1 MQKIP
6 SGDEVFTIDELAA
19 YLKADR
25 AVIAQMA
32 EAGELPGVRIGGDWR
47 FHRDI
52 VRRWLLCQDRV
63 STPARQPTG
72 GTIFVVDDD
81 GLVRRIV
88 RDVLTAAG
96 FTVELYASG
105 EEALAALRD
114 HEPVLTLVDVV
125 LPGIDGYEVCR
136 RIRRDPMLGR
146 LLVVLMTSRSSISD
160 KMDGVAAGADD
171 YIVKPFDPQDLV
183 ARLQMLLR
191 RSQRDQQLNPLTLL
205 PGNRAIQQA
214 LEARLRG
221 REPFAACYA
230 DLDNFKAFNDRYG
243 FVAGDDVIRLLGRV
257 IVDSAAALSI
267 PDVMT
272 GHIGGDDFLFIT
284 PPEHA
289 VPLCDTIVR
298 EFDRAI
304 VKYYAPEDRARGGI
318 RAVDRS
324 GVEREFPF
332 VSVSIAIVLY
342 RGEEDVHPAEIAQ
355 AGAEIKRYLKRTA
368 GSKYLV
374 DRRALRPTTDVLP
387 DHMDRPLP
395 SGQQTQGMPVSS
407 LGLPLPG
414 TCYNA

>member
-1 MQKIP
+1 MREKAT
-6 SGDEVFTIDELAA
+6 DEVFTLDELATF
-19 YLKADR
+19 LKADR
-25 AVIAQMA
+25 AVIAAMA
-32 EAGELPGVRIGGDWR
+32 EAGELPGVLIGGDWR
-47 FHRDI
+47 FHRES
-52 VRRWLLCQDRV
+52 VRRWLLRQDTTF
-63 STPARQPTG
+63 TPSGQPSG

-81 GLVRRIV
+81 ALVRRIV
-88 RDVLTAAG
+88 QDVLVASG

-105 EEALAALRD
+105 EEALAALHD
-114 HEPVLTLVDVV
+114 HEPALILVDVV
-125 LPGIDGYEVCR
+125 LPGMDGYEVCR

-171 YIVKPFDPQDLV
+171 YIVKPFDPQEMV

-243 FVAGDDVIRLLGRV
+243 FVAGDDVIRLLARV
-257 IVDSAAALSI
+257 IVDSAAALGI
-267 PDVMT
+267 PDVMA

-284 PPEHA
+284 PPEYA
-289 VPLCDTIVR
+289 VPLCDAIVR
-298 EFDRAI
+298 EFDRTI
-304 VKYYAPEDRARGGI
+304 VEYYSPEDRARGGI
-318 RAVDRS
+318 RAVDRT

-332 VSVSIAIVLY
+332 VSVSIAIVQY

-355 AGAEIKRYLKRTA
+355 AGAEIKRFLKRTP

-374 DRRALRPTTDVLP
+374 DRRALRPSADVLP
-387 DHMDRPLP
+387 ARIGEPLP
-395 SGQQTQGMPVSS
+395 RGGQVEGASVSS
-407 LGLPLPG
+407 PDLPLPG
-414 TCYNA
+414 TCYNL